1 MNTFYVLPLAVV
13 FAETLLKSHFCLSGE
28 IIYLEYYILEKL

>member
-1 MNTFYVLPLAVV
+1 MNTFYVLPLVA
-13 FAETLLKSHFCLSGE
+13 FAETLLKSYFCLSGE